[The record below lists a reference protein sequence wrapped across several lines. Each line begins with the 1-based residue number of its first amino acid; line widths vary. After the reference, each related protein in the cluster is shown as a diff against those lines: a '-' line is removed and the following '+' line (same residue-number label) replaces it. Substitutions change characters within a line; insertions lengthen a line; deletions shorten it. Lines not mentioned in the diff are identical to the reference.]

1 MSDEKRKLKVPE
13 VMLVSEILDRVNF
26 KHYAEFL
33 LTKIEKSLEADI
45 DKIEIKAAIIIGDIT
60 AFILQNQCKAKI
72 EIYQLIAS
80 FKDVKAGYID
90 QMDIDEYTEILRD
103 IFQAGIPKIL
113 VSVMNNQDIVKLDEV
128 KKKYNTIIE
137 SKKSNI

>member
-33 LTKIEKSLEADI
+33 LTKIEKSLDADI
-45 DKIEIKAAIIIGDIT
+45 EKLEIKAAMIIGDIT
-60 AFILQNQCKAKI
+60 AFILQNQCKAKL
-72 EIYQLIAS
+72 EIYQLIAN
-80 FKDVKAGYID
+80 FKGVKTDYID
-90 QMDIDEYTEILRD
+90 NMTIDEYTETLRD

-113 VSVMNNQDIVKLDEV
+113 VSVMNNQDIVRMDDV
-128 KKKYNTIIE
+128 KKKLNMMGNSKENNT
-137 SKKSNI
+137 

>member
-13 VMLVSEILDRVNF
+13 IMLVSEILDRVNF

-45 DKIEIKAAIIIGDIT
+45 EKLEIKAAMIIGDIT

-80 FKDVKAGYID
+80 FKDVQAGYVD
-90 QMDIDEYTEILRD
+90 NMDIDEYTEILRD

-128 KKKYNTIIE
+128 KKKFNTIIE
-137 SKKSNI
+137 SKENNI

>member
-13 VMLVSEILDRVNF
+13 IMLVSEILDRVNF

-45 DKIEIKAAIIIGDIT
+45 EKLEIKAAMIIGDIT

-80 FKDVKAGYID
+80 FKDVQAGYVD
-90 QMDIDEYTEILRD
+90 NMDIDEYTEILRD

-113 VSVMNNQDIVKLDEV
+113 VSVMNNQDIVKLDEL
-128 KKKYNTIIE
+128 
-137 SKKSNI
+137 KKSSIR

>member
-33 LTKIEKSLEADI
+33 LTKIEKSLEADVT
-45 DKIEIKAAIIIGDIT
+45 KLEIKAAMIIGDIT

-80 FKDVKAGYID
+80 FKDVQAGYVD
-90 QMDIDEYTEILRD
+90 NMDIDEYTEILRD

-128 KKKYNTIIE
+128 KKKFNTIIE
-137 SKKSNI
+137 SKENDI